1 MVKRRTPI
9 GPSDLSGSR
18 RRRCSARKT
27 NGQPCTKWPIRGGS
41 VCDTHGGSAPQ
52 VKRAARRRLAE
63 LVDPSIGVL
72 HALLTAVEQHPTQ
85 ALTAARD
92 VLDRT
97 GHKATEQLD
106 ILSTHTLVDPEQVRH
121 MTTEEIR
128 TLVPL
133 LKKLAGRPVDDD
145 AA

>member
-1 MVKRRTPI
+1 MH
-9 GPSDLSGSR
+9 DSR
-18 RRRCSARKT
+18 RCTAKSTRSGNRCKRAA
-27 NGQPCTKWPIRGGS
+27 IMGGT
-41 VCDTHGGSAPQ
+41 VCATHGGSAPQ

-106 ILSTHTLVDPEQVRH
+106 ILSTHALVDPEQVRH

>member
-1 MVKRRTPI
+1 MHE
-9 GPSDLSGSR
+9 SR
-18 RRRCSARKT
+18 RCTAKSQRSGVRCKKAA
-27 NGQPCTKWPIRGGS
+27 IMGGT
-41 VCDTHGGSAPQ
+41 VCATHGGSAPQ
-52 VKRAARRRLAE
+52 VKKAAARRLAK

-72 HALLTAVEQHPTQ
+72 HDLLKAVEQHPTQ

-106 ILSTHTLVDPEQVRH
+106 IVSTHTLVDPEQVRH